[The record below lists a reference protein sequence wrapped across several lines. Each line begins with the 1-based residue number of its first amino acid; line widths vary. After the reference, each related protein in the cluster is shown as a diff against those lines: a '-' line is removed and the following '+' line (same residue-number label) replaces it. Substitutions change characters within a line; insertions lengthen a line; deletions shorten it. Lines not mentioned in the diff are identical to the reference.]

1 LVASLLPLTNCKNI
15 RHIPRSWQN
24 RQFSLLAIKAVFFQ
38 TVVLESRSKAQWHI
52 GCSDGRR
59 QSVQVISVGESFK
72 ILVTDRN
79 RRVRELLRRELAAE
93 GYQVVV
99 ARDSREVLM
108 MIAGD
113 EPPHLLLLDP
123 EIPNFSEPQIL
134 EQLQKL
140 CPGLPVIIHTF
151 LLDDFNHW
159 KVLNSVVLLEKKED
173 IDLLKQV
180 VAEVI
185 DRNYPPRLVLGR
197 DT

>member
-1 LVASLLPLTNCKNI
+1 
-15 RHIPRSWQN
+15 
-24 RQFSLLAIKAVFFQ
+24 
-38 TVVLESRSKAQWHI
+38 
-52 GCSDGRR
+52 
-59 QSVQVISVGESFK
+59 VQVISVGESFK

-99 ARDSREVLM
+99 ARDSQEVLM

-113 EPPHLLLLDP
+113 EPPHLVLLDP

-140 CPGLPVIIHTF
+140 YPGLPVIIHTF

-159 KVLNSVVLLEKKED
+159 KVLNNVVLLEKKED

-180 VAEVI
+180 VAQVI
-185 DRNYPPRLVLGR
+185 DRNYLPRRVLGR

>member
-1 LVASLLPLTNCKNI
+1 M
-15 RHIPRSWQN
+15 
-24 RQFSLLAIKAVFFQ
+24 
-38 TVVLESRSKAQWHI
+38 
-52 GCSDGRR
+52 GD
-59 QSVQVISVGESFK
+59 SVK

-93 GYQVVV
+93 GYQVAV
-99 ARDSREVLM
+99 ARDSREVLL
-108 MIAGD
+108 MIAGND
-113 EPPHLLLLDP
+113 PPHLLLLDP
-123 EIPNFSEPQIL
+123 EISNFSEPQLL

-140 CPGLPVIIHTF
+140 YPGMPVIIHTF

-159 KVLNSVVLLEKKED
+159 KGLDGIVLLEKKED

-185 DRNYPPRLVLGR
+185 HRNYPPRLVLGQ

>member
-1 LVASLLPLTNCKNI
+1 V
-15 RHIPRSWQN
+15 
-24 RQFSLLAIKAVFFQ
+24 
-38 TVVLESRSKAQWHI
+38 
-52 GCSDGRR
+52 GD
-59 QSVQVISVGESFK
+59 SVK

-99 ARDSREVLM
+99 ARDSREVLL
-108 MIAGD
+108 MIAGND
-113 EPPHLLLLDP
+113 PPHLLLLDP
-123 EIPNFSEPQIL
+123 EISNFFEPQLL

-140 CPGLPVIIHTF
+140 YPGMPVIIHTF

-159 KVLNSVVLLEKKED
+159 KGLNGVVLLEKKED

-185 DRNYPPRLVLGR
+185 HRNYPPRLVLGQ

>member
-1 LVASLLPLTNCKNI
+1 
-15 RHIPRSWQN
+15 
-24 RQFSLLAIKAVFFQ
+24 
-38 TVVLESRSKAQWHI
+38 LESRSKAQWHI
-52 GCSDGRR
+52 GCNDGRR
-59 QSVQVISVGESFK
+59 QPVQVISVGESFK

-99 ARDSREVLM
+99 ARDSQEVLM
-108 MIAGD
+108 MMAGD
-113 EPPHLLLLDP
+113 EPPHLVLLDP

-140 CPGLPVIIHTF
+140 YPGLPVIIHTF

-180 VAEVI
+180 VAQVI
-185 DRNYPPRLVLGR
+185 DRNYLPRRVLGR